1 MSAGILTTIRENRA
15 ILLLLPAVLLL
26 LILFVYP
33 LIEVLRT
40 SLFDPDFTTRHFER
54 FFDKPVYFKVFYGTT
69 KVSLIVTL
77 VCFILGYPAA
87 YYLAHVRPKVRGYLI
102 FLILLPFWTSLL
114 IRTYAWMAVLGRE
127 GVINSFLH
135 KLGFISEPLKMLYTT
150 EAVYVAMAQILL
162 PIMILTCYAV
172 MVEIDRD
179 LVKAARVLGAGPFR
193 AFLHVFF
200 PLSASGAAT
209 GSIIVFILSM
219 GFFVT
224 PALVGSRKDLMVGN
238 LIEFQVSEM
247 VNWGFASTLGIIL
260 LVATVAV
267 VMVFRFLTRTERLY
281 G

>member
-193 AFLHVFF
+193 GLPPRVLSLERERRRHRLDHRLH
-200 PLSASGAAT
+200 PLDGLLRHPGA
-209 GSIIVFILSM
+209 GGQPEGLD
-219 GFFVT
+219 G
-224 PALVGSRKDLMVGN
+224 RKPDRVPD
-238 LIEFQVSEM
+238 Q
-247 VNWGFASTLGIIL
+247 
-260 LVATVAV
+260 
-267 VMVFRFLTRTERLY
+267 
-281 G
+281 